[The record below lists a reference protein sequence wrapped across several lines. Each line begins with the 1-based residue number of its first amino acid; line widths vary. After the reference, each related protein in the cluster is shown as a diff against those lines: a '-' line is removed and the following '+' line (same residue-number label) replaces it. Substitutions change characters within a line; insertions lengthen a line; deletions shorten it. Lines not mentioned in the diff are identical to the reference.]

1 VAAREPLGNARLAR
15 PVTIDLAW
23 VRMQH
28 GLKEGNALQT
38 DLHLVK
44 WLKIY
49 FTTALRLGVF
59 QVARVLL
66 YRMCKRAGVYRLLL
80 PSRKAVPLE
89 FRSDSSHDAAQAFA
103 PWAER
108 SVLTEADELLRGR
121 MNFFSAHAQEI
132 GNPPDWFLNPFERKR
147 HPQSA
152 RHWSEIADFSAEAGD
167 IKVIWEMSRFSWA
180 PVLARAWRIGGDA
193 RYLSTLQMWMQDWR
207 RCNPPNTGPNWMC
220 GQETSIRLI
229 NALLALRLAGLEK
242 NAGPGMVAFI
252 AAHCRRVERT
262 TFYAIAQDNNHATSE
277 AAGLFVGGTWL
288 AQHGRDGEKDRG
300 RRWAEKGRKMLESM
314 VSRLVFP
321 DGSFSQHS
329 LTYHRMM
336 LDTLSIA
343 EAWRR
348 NAGGAP
354 FAAEFYARAAAATR
368 WLGAMIDPAN
378 GDGPNLGGNDG
389 AHSYRLDGSAYRDFR
404 SSLQLASLLFI
415 GRAALPSGPWD
426 EPAAWLGVSSESSER
441 PWMDDLTS
449 AVFPDGG
456 YVILRNRSG
465 VRVLLRAPTAR
476 FRPAHADAL
485 HLDLWWKG
493 KNLLRDGGTY
503 AYAGGGAMGQELASV
518 AGHNAQEFD
527 GHDQMPRLGRFL
539 YGGWV
544 RVAGEP
550 AIATSAA
557 GQSWTGSYTDVWGAQ
572 HERSVT
578 LGEDVLSVRDHV
590 QGFKRAAV
598 LRWRLAPGNWSQN
611 ETGCASTLARLQVD
625 SSVPIR
631 RMSLESGWESRHYL
645 EKSAVPVLE
654 VGVAQSPAV
663 LTTTISLS

>member
-1 VAAREPLGNARLAR
+1 VAAREPLRNVGLVR
-15 PVTIDLAW
+15 PVAAELAW
-23 VRMQH
+23 VRMEH
-28 GLKEGNALQT
+28 RLKEGNGRPPE
-38 DLHLVK
+38 LHLVQ
-44 WLKIY
+44 WLKVY
-49 FTTALRLGVF
+49 FTTAVRLGVLNI
-59 QVARVLL
+59 ARVL
-66 YRMCKRAGVYRLLL
+66 VYRSCKLAGIYRWLL

-89 FRSDSSHDAAQAFA
+89 FRADSSHDAAQAFV

-108 SVLTEADELLRGR
+108 SVLAEADELVRGR

-132 GNPPDWFLNPFERKR
+132 GNPPDWFLNPFEKKR

-152 RHWSEIADFSAEAGD
+152 RHWSQIADFSAEAGD

-180 PVLARAWRIGGDA
+180 PMLARAWRISGDA
-193 RYLSTLQMWMQDWR
+193 RYLSALQMWMQDWR

-242 NAGPGMVAFI
+242 NAGPGAVAFV

-262 TFYAIAQDNNHATSE
+262 TFYAVAQDNNHATSE

-288 AQHGRDGEKDRG
+288 ARHGGDDARGRG
-300 RRWAEKGRKMLESM
+300 RRWAEKGRKMLESR

-329 LTYHRMM
+329 LTYHRLM
-336 LDTLSIA
+336 LDTLSVA

-348 NAGGAP
+348 NAGEAP
-354 FAAEFYARAAAATR
+354 FAADFYARAAAATR
-368 WLGAMIDPAN
+368 WLGAMVDPAN
-378 GDGPNLGGNDG
+378 GDGPNLGANDG
-389 AHSYRLDGSAYRDFR
+389 AHPYRLDGSAYRDFR

-415 GRAALPSGPWD
+415 GRAALPPGPWD
-426 EPAAWLGVSSESSER
+426 EPAVWLGVSAESSER
-441 PWMDDLTS
+441 PWLDDSTS

-456 YVILRNRSG
+456 YVILRNRIG

-503 AYAGGGAMGQELASV
+503 AYAGGGAVGQELASV

-550 AIATSAA
+550 AITASAA
-557 GQSWTGSYTDVWGAQ
+557 GQSWAASYTDVWGAR
-572 HERSVT
+572 HERTIT
-578 LGEDVLSVRDHV
+578 LGEDTLSVRDCV
-590 QGFKRAAV
+590 QGFKHTAV
-598 LRWRLAPGNWSQN
+598 LRWRLAPGHWSQN
-611 ETGCASTLARLQVD
+611 ETGCASTLGRLRVE

-654 VGVAQSPAV
+654 VQVAQSPAV
-663 LTTTISLS
+663 LTTTITVS